1 MNRKL
6 GKDKGFTLVEL
17 IVVLVI
23 LAVLAALLVPA
34 LLGYIDKAKEKQT
47 LLNAK
52 ACVDAAQA
60 QLSDLYGRT
69 AVIPDG
75 KPVISGATDKCDD
88 RNEDQVITE
97 TDFAKEVLN
106 MADMGGDKKPYFFMI
121 GIGSNAANNAAVGVN
136 MTDHEKYTVYYAAYK
151 ETKDSTMLYFY
162 NGAWTKTNPRFVG
175 SNTQTEI
182 FTSDNVVK
190 TGELKGKRIQ
200 YYVISL
206 IPTNWGSIS
215 KANFWNKVKALK

>member
-1 MNRKL
+1 MFLR
-6 GKDKGFTLVEL
+6 FLVTS
-17 IVVLVI
+17 IK
-23 LAVLAALLVPA
+23 PN
-34 LLGYIDKAKEKQT
+34 KAKEKQT

-69 AVIPDG
+69 AVVPDG
-75 KPVISGATDKCDD
+75 KPVISGATDCCTD

-97 TDFAKEVLN
+97 TDFAKEVLD

-151 ETKDSTMLYFY
+151 ETKDSTMEPGQRLIQ
-162 NGAWTKTNPRFVG
+162 GLSVPIK
-175 SNTQTEI
+175 I
-182 FTSDNVVK
+182 
-190 TGELKGKRIQ
+190 LK
-200 YYVISL
+200 YLLVTMLSE
-206 IPTNWGSIS
+206 PVS
-215 KANFWNKVKALK
+215 